1 MVSIEDRLNRMV
13 DNGVLS
19 KEQAETMRGSINTT
33 AQLKRAATHRPLPV
47 KQIII
52 GGIIAL
58 IAIWLF
64 SFSGGNNTAEM
75 ESVQNVAETMN
86 QVQGAGEMNKSLQ
99 TAISATVIMVPVLI
113 CLFVFMFLYNNIVSK
128 EEEVF
133 ASWSQVETTY
143 QRRADLI
150 PNLVNTVKG
159 YAEQE
164 KEVLTEVTESR
175 AQLSEALDNLQDT
188 KAKADRL
195 SKYAATRLDDED
207 HMRELA
213 ATQKQ
218 LRQGMLNIFAVAES
232 YPDLKSSDNFLALQ
246 DQLESTENRINISR
260 MMFNDAVRDFNK
272 SIRVMPGSLIAGIG
286 NFKRKAYYEA
296 DENTE
301 NATSVEF

>member
-19 KEQAETMRGSINTT
+19 QEQAETMRGSINTT
-33 AQLKRAATHRPLPV
+33 AQLKQAAAHRPLPI

-64 SFSGGNNTAEM
+64 SFSGGNNTAEI

-188 KAKADRL
+188 KAKAGRL
-195 SKYAATRLDDED
+195 SKDAASRLDDED

-232 YPDLKSSDNFLALQ
+232 YPDLKSSDNFLTLQ